1 MDIYICNFKNA
12 NNLKEVFFKLKNV
25 KQKIIILSFCKGTAY
40 FLTRYYYNILHI
52 CKSFSLKNNN
62 KILFCFYLKKQIGK
76 YLNALYITCGKV
88 NYVFGESFSLKRIVV
103 THNKKKII
111 FLFYYDIY
119 NLFIL
124 KNISLKNI
132 SYCIGLDNEIDFTFN
147 KYIKNKFNKKI
158 IIIEKNSNL
167 VFVKEK
173 NILKKDENI
182 IKLNIQ
188 NLT

>member
-25 KQKIIILSFCKGTAY
+25 KRKIIILSFCKGTAY
-40 FLTRYYYNILHI
+40 FLTRYYYNILRI
-52 CKSFSLKNNN
+52 CKYFSLKNNN
-62 KILFCFYLKKQIGK
+62 KIILCFYLKKQIGK

-88 NYVFGESFSLKRIVV
+88 NYVFGESFSLKRIIVI
-103 THNKKKII
+103 HNKKRIL

-119 NLFIL
+119 NLSIF
-124 KNISLKNI
+124 KNIKMNNI
-132 SYCIGLDNEIDFTFN
+132 SYYIGLDNETDVSFN
-147 KYIKNKFNKKI
+147 RYIKNKFNKKI
-158 IIIEKNSNL
+158 ILIEKNSNL
-167 VFVKEK
+167 VFAKEK

-188 NLT
+188 KIT